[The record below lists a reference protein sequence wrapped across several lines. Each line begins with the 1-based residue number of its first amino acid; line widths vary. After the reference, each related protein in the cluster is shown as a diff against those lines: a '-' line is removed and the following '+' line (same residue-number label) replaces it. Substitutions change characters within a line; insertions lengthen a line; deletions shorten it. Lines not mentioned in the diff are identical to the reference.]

1 MESVE
6 SKKLLVYLIDDDQ
19 DFGKFVLQNVVRER
33 RLAVRYFSDFEKMW
47 KALENEVPELI
58 LVDLHFGKMKNYG
71 FELASKLKERYAD
84 VALWMVSSQSD
95 RQAINHALEL
105 GIDDYITKPVNDQY
119 LLAKLLDCYSQRS
132 NSRLQSGVLTGFK
145 VPGAE
150 RNIHCRL
157 SYQVSAVHEEGV
169 LVRGPHYISRGATI
183 QIKSPVLNDIF
194 SQDRPY
200 QFIVDDVEADEKE
213 ENFFTLRLLLV
224 GPDQKLVG
232 KFREYLRQKN
242 S

>member
-1 MESVE
+1 M
-6 SKKLLVYLIDDDQ
+6 
-19 DFGKFVLQNVVRER
+19 
-33 RLAVRYFSDFEKMW
+33 
-47 KALENEVPELI
+47 
-58 LVDLHFGKMKNYG
+58 
-71 FELASKLKERYAD
+71 
-84 VALWMVSSQSD
+84 
-95 RQAINHALEL
+95 
-105 GIDDYITKPVNDQY
+105 
-119 LLAKLLDCYSQRS
+119 
-132 NSRLQSGVLTGFK
+132 LTGFK
-145 VPGAE
+145 IPGAE

-157 SYQVSAVHEEGV
+157 NYQVSAVHEEGV

-183 QIKSPVLNDIF
+183 QLKSSVLNDIF

-213 ENFFTLRLLLV
+213 ENLFTLRLLLV